1 MLAQAAAALMLLSQ
15 PSGLGSE
22 SAAGEMIA
30 PPLVVA
36 TPLPPATPALPAP
49 PPSVADG
56 EVREFIA
63 IVARKQAG
71 RPAMGGLGPADKIM
85 VIGLGR
91 ANVPE
96 ILGSAGLPQRQQ
108 LMAPPQQA
116 VALVRFRQSR
126 DPVMPGPSRHD
137 LDYAAQYQLPLFVI
151 GEWSRNLPMWEVA
164 WTGSRVQ
171 YRSIGDVGE
180 IGPWHD

>member
-1 MLAQAAAALMLLSQ
+1 MLGTVAAAAAMMLLSQ
-15 PSGLGSE
+15 PYGEAAASE
-22 SAAGEMIA
+22 NLA
-30 PPLVVA
+30 PPVIMA
-36 TPLPPATPALPAP
+36 APAAPISTAPMPTP
-49 PPSVADG
+49 PPSVAES

-71 RPAMGGLGPADKIM
+71 RPAIGSIGPADKIM

-108 LMAPPQQA
+108 LIAPPQEA

-137 LDYAAQYQLPLFVI
+137 LDYAARYKLPLFVI

-171 YRSIGDVGE
+171 YRQIGDVGE

>member
-1 MLAQAAAALMLLSQ
+1 MLAQAGASMMAALMLLSQ
-15 PSGLGSE
+15 ASGDT
-22 SAAGEMIA
+22 AAGDMLA
-30 PPLVVA
+30 PPLIA
-36 TPLPPATPALPAP
+36 TPPAAPALPP
-49 PPSVADG
+49 PPSSVADA

-71 RPAMGGLGPADKIM
+71 RPAMGSIGPADKIL
-85 VIGLGR
+85 VIGMGR

-108 LMAPPQQA
+108 LIAPPQEA

-137 LDYAAQYQLPLFVI
+137 LDYAARYKLPLFVI

-164 WTGSRVQ
+164 WTGSGVQ